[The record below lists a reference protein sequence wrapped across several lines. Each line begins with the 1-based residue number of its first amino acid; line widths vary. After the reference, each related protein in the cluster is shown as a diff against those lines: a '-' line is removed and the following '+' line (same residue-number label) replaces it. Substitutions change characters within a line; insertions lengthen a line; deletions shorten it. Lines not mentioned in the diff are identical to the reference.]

1 MADRS
6 PTMRRSSRRT
16 ASRAAAG
23 SARRRAGTA
32 DASAMSPLGN
42 QIRDLRLARG
52 LSVAAL
58 AKAIG
63 KSIGYVSQ
71 IERGRSEVSISTLKA
86 ISDELGVQIS
96 WFFQG
101 YDPRV
106 PSEHGY
112 IVRRE
117 HRRRLDFPG
126 TGIEEELLS
135 PTLTG
140 EAELILSTFAPGAR
154 SGDEPVSRMAEQSGH
169 VLEGQLE
176 LKVGNRRFT
185 LRPGDSFRI
194 GRGEPYTARN
204 PGSVNSVSLW
214 VIAPPRY

>member
-1 MADRS
+1 MVARQ
-6 PTMRRSSRRT
+6 PRTNRGRAATRGARRSRET
-16 ASRAAAG
+16 AAPI
-23 SARRRAGTA
+23 
-32 DASAMSPLGN
+32 PLGE
-42 QIRDLRLARG
+42 QIRDLRESRG
-52 LSVAAL
+52 LSL
-58 AKAIG
+58 ARLAESTG
-63 KSIGYVSQ
+63 KSIGYLSQ

-86 ISDELGVQIS
+86 ISDALDVQIG

-112 IVRRE
+112 VVRRE

-154 SGDEPVSRMAEQSGH
+154 SGEEQVSRMAEQSGY
-169 VLEGQLE
+169 VISGELE
-176 LKVGNRRFT
+176 LSVGERRFR
-185 LRPGDSFRI
+185 LRAGDAFRI
-194 GRGEPYTARN
+194 GRGEPFSAAN
-204 PGSVNSVSLW
+204 PGTGPSVSLW